1 MALVSISE
9 AARLVGKSR
18 RTLQRDIVAGK
29 LSKCDNGQKL
39 DTSELLRVY
48 GAFSPATN
56 VAVGSATMSQDVAGK
71 NETMSQDVAGKNET
85 MSQDVADMRVRLA
98 ALEAENAA
106 LKDHLDSLKQAML
119 LLENKAS
126 TEETK
131 STKPRR
137 RWWQIF
143 RN

>member
-71 NETMSQDVAGKNET
+71 SET
-85 MSQDVADMRVRLA
+85 MSQDVADMRIRLA

-106 LKDHLDSLKQAML
+106 LKDHLGSLKQAML

-126 TEETK
+126 IEETK

>member
-48 GAFSPATN
+48 GAFLPATN
-56 VAVGSATMSQDVAGK
+56 VAVESATMSQDVAGK
-71 NETMSQDVAGKNET
+71 SET

-106 LKDHLDSLKQAML
+106 LKDHLGSLKQAML

-131 STKPRR
+131 SIKPRR

-143 RN
+143 RK

>member
-48 GAFSPATN
+48 GAFLPVTN
-56 VAVGSATMSQDVAGK
+56 VAVGSA
-71 NETMSQDVAGKNET
+71 T

-106 LKDHLDSLKQAML
+106 LKDHLGSLKQAML

-131 STKPRR
+131 SIKPRR